1 MIVFVSMRSSDSATY
16 VEHRDAISHDWSRF
30 FSAVGIIPLLV
41 PNALQNPL
49 SLLDALPGAGLL
61 LTGGDDIGDAPRDRT
76 EREVLTA
83 AIDRRLPVFGACR
96 GLQMINVAF
105 GGGIAR
111 RAGEGHVATEHD
123 VDIIDSLG
131 DCLPTGTFKVN
142 SFHNDCVL
150 EEELAGELRAFA
162 MAPRGIV
169 EGLYHPDLPITAVQ
183 WHPERVNPGHALDDL
198 LLKRWF
204 SQCA

>member
-1 MIVFVSMRSSDSATY
+1 MIIFVSMRSSDSATY
-16 VEHRDAISHDWSRF
+16 IEHRDAISHDWLRF
-30 FSAVGIIPLLV
+30 FSAVGIVPVLV
-41 PNALQNPL
+41 PNAMENPL
-49 SLLDALPGAGLL
+49 GLLDALPGAGLL
-61 LTGGDDIGDAPRDRT
+61 LTGGDDIADNPRDRT
-76 EREVLTA
+76 ERLLLAA
-83 AIDRRLPVFGACR
+83 AIERRLPVFGTCR
-96 GLQMINVAF
+96 GLQMINVTF

-111 RAGEGHVATEHD
+111 REGDGHVAKEHD
-123 VDIIDSLG
+123 VEVTDSLEG
-131 DCLPTGTFKVN
+131 CLPIGTVKVN

-150 EEELAGELRAFA
+150 EEGLAGELRAFA

-169 EGLYHPDLPITAVQ
+169 EGLYHPSLPITAVQ